1 MVSRYRGMLGDYM
14 WQKDMQR
21 LERYKDRP
29 WELQS
34 RSQIGSELFVLAV
47 VCIGGMAGL
56 LLLSLF

>member
-1 MVSRYRGMLGDYM
+1 MVSRYRGRLGEYM
-14 WQKDMQR
+14 WQMDMQR

-34 RSQIGSELFVLAV
+34 RSQLGSELFVLAV
-47 VCIGGMAGL
+47 VCIGGLAGL

>member
-1 MVSRYRGMLGDYM
+1 MVSRYRGMLGEYM

-21 LERYKDRP
+21 LERYKDHP

-34 RSQIGSELFVLAV
+34 SSQLGSELFALAV
-47 VCIGGMAGL
+47 VGIGGLAGL

>member
-1 MVSRYRGMLGDYM
+1 MVSRYQGMFGEYM

-21 LERYKDRP
+21 LEHYKDCP

-34 RSQIGSELFVLAV
+34 RSQIGSELFVLALV
-47 VCIGGMAGL
+47 SIGGLAGL

>member
-1 MVSRYRGMLGDYM
+1 MVARYRGSLGEYM

-34 RSQIGSELFVLAV
+34 RSQIGGELFVLAV
-47 VCIGGMAGL
+47 VCIGGLAGL

>member
-1 MVSRYRGMLGDYM
+1 MVSRYRGRLGEYL
-14 WQKDMQR
+14 WQKDMQC

-34 RSQIGSELFVLAV
+34 RSQTGGELFVLAV
-47 VCIGGMAGL
+47 VCIGGLTGL

>member
-1 MVSRYRGMLGDYM
+1 MVSRYRGAIGEYM

-34 RSQIGSELFVLAV
+34 RSQIGGELFILAM
-47 VCIGGMAGL
+47 VCIGGLAGL